1 MNELKLSKE
10 IYNYGL
16 VKMAVKEFAGI
27 SNIVV
32 NIEENFL
39 TCSDRYWNLCY
50 KRVDIRRE
58 NHGERKDFQK
68 FY

>member
-39 TCSDRYWNLCY
+39 RCVFTNCILYN
-50 KRVDIRRE
+50 
-58 NHGERKDFQK
+58 
-68 FY
+68 